1 MHHIVYWENGEGKV
15 QRDRKSS
22 LKKNMFAVSPIIEYL
37 YANPMNIKTRKI
49 IINNRTMNPAS
60 KNLSRLFVDEKSS
73 DPRMNNHVQLLNKT
87 LDKKLSQITLEKIFG
102 KPEGY

>member
-1 MHHIVYWENGEGKV
+1 
-15 QRDRKSS
+15 
-22 LKKNMFAVSPIIEYL
+22 MFAVSPIIEYL

-87 LDKKLSQITLEKIFG
+87 LDKKLSQVIVFGVKILD
-102 KPEGY
+102 YA